1 MRRRKRRCPARRFS
15 GGPVSY
21 KSANEYYRSVFG
33 QKVYRLALDA
43 GCTCPNRDGKVGYG
57 GCIFCSGSGSGEFA
71 ASREKS
77 IADQIKEAKERVARK
92 SGSGKYIAYFQ
103 NFTNTYGDE
112 DALKEKYDAALG
124 DPEVVGISIA
134 TRPDAISEKMY
145 GILEE
150 LSGTTKVWIEL
161 GLQTIHEKTAKWMRR
176 GYELSAF
183 AEAVKRLS
191 EISGLE
197 VIVHVIMDLPGES
210 KEMMLETIDYCSSL
224 PIHGIKIANL
234 NILRDTDL
242 GKEYLKDPFPLMEM
256 DEYIAFLEVI
266 VERLRPDIVIYRLT
280 GDGAKRALIAPLW
293 VGNKRCVRNAISAAF
308 ARDGVVQGKF
318 ST

>member
-1 MRRRKRRCPARRFS
+1 M
-15 GGPVSY
+15 SY
-21 KSANEYYRSVFG
+21 KSANEYYRSLFG
-33 QKVYRLALDA
+33 QKVYRIALDA
-43 GCTCPNRDGKVGYG
+43 GCTCPNRDGTVGFG

-71 ASREKS
+71 ASREKP
-77 IADQIKEAKERVARK
+77 IAEQVKEAKERVADK
-92 SGSGKYIAYFQ
+92 NGTGKYIAYFQ

-112 DALKEKYDAALG
+112 DDLKAKYETALS

-150 LSGTTKVWIEL
+150 LSKKTKVWIEL

-176 GYELSAF
+176 GYELPVFEEAF
-183 AEAVKRLS
+183 RHLS
-191 EISGLE
+191 EIPGID
-197 VIVHVIMDLPGES
+197 VIVHVIMDFPGET

-242 GKEYLKDPFPLMEM
+242 EKEYLKDPFPLMEM
-256 DEYIAFLEVI
+256 DEYIKFLEVA
-266 VERLRPDIVIYRLT
+266 VERLRPNIVIYRLT
-280 GDGAKRALIAPLW
+280 GDGAKKALIAPLW
-293 VGNKRCVRNAISAAF
+293 VGNKRVVRNSIAAAF
-308 ARDGVVQGKF
+308 RSDGVIQGKNYLPK
-318 ST
+318 SDH